1 MRSLSLS
8 LSRARAESLVVSTR
22 VALPRAWGFHPWT
35 GSRDVY
41 AFVWANSDG
50 IVKTRSVGPDS
61 SCVHACVHGHSIGR
75 RRGTP
80 TDGDA
85 IWDARTA
92 S

>member
-1 MRSLSLS
+1 MRALSLS
-8 LSRARAESLVVSTR
+8 RAESLVVSTR
-22 VALPRAWGFHPWT
+22 VALPRAWGFHPST

-41 AFVWANSDG
+41 AFVWAHSDG
-50 IVKTRSVGPDS
+50 IVTTRSVGPDS
-61 SCVHACVHGHSIGR
+61 SRVHARVRASAGRSIGR

-80 TDGDA
+80 SDGDA